1 MAIEKI
7 AVIGLGAMGNCLA
20 ALLLKAGYQVTGY
33 DIDRKQIAKLVNR
46 GLTPAKTAAVS
57 APKKDLIILSLPNWS
72 IVQTVV
78 EGNFGLLKTLQKGQ
92 IVVDTSTVPPRET
105 KSMAAKLAKKGIEWM
120 DVPIS
125 GAANQAKVGN
135 MVFMAGGKKATFNK
149 VKPVLDKIGKKTV
162 YVGKNGDA
170 ALLKLVVNHTLF
182 LNQAAAVEGLT
193 LGLKAGLNPEVMLDV
208 LTSGAAGSDLLTA
221 RGKDMVK
228 GNFKPKGAL
237 WVAIKDL
244 GMALESAKQL
254 GVVLPIAGLYQQ
266 LLLSAQYAGWDDSD
280 ATVVMKTY
288 EQLAGIRQQGKR
300 STRSLKKTK

>member
-7 AVIGLGAMGNCLA
+7 AVIGLGAMGNSLA
-20 ALLLKAGYQVTGY
+20 ALLLKAGYPVTGY
-33 DIDRKQIAKLVNR
+33 DIAPKQISKLTSH
-46 GLTPAKTAAVS
+46 GLKPAKSPAA
-57 APKKDLIILSLPNWS
+57 AAQNTDLIILSLPNWS
-72 IVQTVV
+72 IVQTVA
-78 EGNFGLLKTLQKGQ
+78 EGSNGLLETLQKGQ
-92 IVVDTSTVPPRET
+92 IVVDTSTVPPHET
-105 KSMAAKLAKKGIEWM
+105 KSMANKLAKKGIEWM

-170 ALLKLVVNHTLF
+170 ALLKLVVNQTLF

-193 LGLKAGLNPEVMLDV
+193 LGLKAGLNAEVMLDV
-208 LTSGAAGSDLLTA
+208 LTSGAAGSDLLSA
-221 RGKDMVK
+221 RGKDMVN

-237 WVAIKDL
+237 WIAIKDL
-244 GMALESAKQL
+244 GMALESARQL
-254 GVVLPIAGLYQQ
+254 GVVLPMTGLYQQ
-266 LLLSAQYAGWDDSD
+266 LMLSAQYAGWDNSD

-288 EQLAGIRQQGKR
+288 EQIAGISEKTGR
-300 STRSLKKTK
+300 TRSKKKTN

>member
-1 MAIEKI
+1 MAIKKI
-7 AVIGLGAMGNCLA
+7 AVIGLGAMGNSLA

-33 DIDRKQIAKLVNR
+33 DIAPKQISKLLKR
-46 GLTPAKTAAVS
+46 GLKPAKTAAAS
-57 APKKDLIILSLPNWS
+57 APKNDLIILSLPNWS

-78 EGNFGLLKTLQKGQ
+78 EGHNGLLKTLQKGQ
-92 IVVDTSTVPPRET
+92 IVIDTSTVPPSET

-125 GAANQAKVGN
+125 GAANQAKTGN
-135 MVFMAGGKKATFNK
+135 MVFMAGGKKATFTR

-170 ALLKLVVNHTLF
+170 ALLKLVVNQTLF

-193 LGLKAGLNPEVMLDV
+193 LGLKAGLNQEAMLEV
-208 LTSGAAGSDLLTA
+208 LTSGAAGSDLLTS
-221 RGKDMVK
+221 RGKDMLK

-237 WVAIKDL
+237 WVAVKDL

-280 ATVVMKTY
+280 ATVVMKMY
-288 EQLAGIRQQGKR
+288 ERMAG
-300 STRSLKKTK
+300 TR

>member
-7 AVIGLGAMGNCLA
+7 AVIGLGAMGNSLA

-33 DIDRKQIAKLVNR
+33 DIAPKQIIKLANH
-46 GLTPAKTAAVS
+46 GLKPAKSPATAAQS
-57 APKKDLIILSLPNWS
+57 TDLIILSLPNWS
-72 IVQTVV
+72 IVQAVV
-78 EGNFGLLKTLQKGQ
+78 EGKNGLLKTIQKGQ
-92 IVVDTSTVPPRET
+92 IVVDTSTVPPRES
-105 KSMAAKLAKKGIEWM
+105 KSMASKLAKKGIDWM

-135 MVFMAGGKKATFNK
+135 MVFMAGGKKATFSR

-170 ALLKLVVNHTLF
+170 AMLKLVVNQTLF

-193 LGLKAGLNPEVMLDV
+193 FGLKAGLNPEVMLDV
-208 LTSGAAGSDLLTA
+208 LTSGAAGSDLLTS

-244 GMALESAKQL
+244 GLALESARQL

-266 LLLSAQYAGWDDSD
+266 LLLSAQYSGWDDSD

-288 EQLAGIRQQGKR
+288 GQLAGIRRDGKM
-300 STRSLKKTK
+300 TYPQKKTK

>member
-1 MAIEKI
+1 MAIKKI
-7 AVIGLGAMGNCLA
+7 AVIGLGAMGNSLA

-33 DIDRKQIAKLVNR
+33 DIAPKQISKLLKR
-46 GLTPAKTAAVS
+46 GLKPAKTAAAS
-57 APKKDLIILSLPNWS
+57 APKNDLIILSLPNWS

-78 EGNFGLLKTLQKGQ
+78 EGHNGLLKTLQKGQ
-92 IVVDTSTVPPRET
+92 IVIDTSTVPPSET

-125 GAANQAKVGN
+125 GAANQAKTGN
-135 MVFMAGGKKATFNK
+135 MVFMAGGKKATFTR

-170 ALLKLVVNHTLF
+170 ALLKLVVNQTLF

-193 LGLKAGLNPEVMLDV
+193 LGLKAGLNQEAMLEV
-208 LTSGAAGSDLLTA
+208 LTSGAAGSDLLTS
-221 RGKDMVK
+221 RGKDMLK

-237 WVAIKDL
+237 WVAVKDL

-280 ATVVMKTY
+280 ATVVMKMY
-288 EQLAGIRQQGKR
+288 ERMAGIR
-300 STRSLKKTK
+300 

>member
-1 MAIEKI
+1 MTIKKI
-7 AVIGLGAMGNCLA
+7 AVIGLGAMGNSLA

-33 DIDRKQIAKLVNR
+33 DIAPKQISKLLKR
-46 GLTPAKTAAVS
+46 GLKPAKTVAAS
-57 APKKDLIILSLPNWS
+57 APKNDLIILSLPNWS
-72 IVQTVV
+72 IVQMVV
-78 EGNFGLLKTLQKGQ
+78 EGNNGLLKTLQKGQ
-92 IVVDTSTVPPRET
+92 IVADTSTVPPSET

-125 GAANQAKVGN
+125 GAANQAKTGN
-135 MVFMAGGKKATFNK
+135 MVFMAGGKKATFTR

-170 ALLKLVVNHTLF
+170 ALLKLVVNQTLF

-193 LGLKAGLNPEVMLDV
+193 LGLKAGLNQEAMLEV
-208 LTSGAAGSDLLTA
+208 LTSGAAGSDLLTS
-221 RGKDMVK
+221 RGKDMLK

-237 WVAIKDL
+237 WVAVKDL

-280 ATVVMKTY
+280 ATVVMKMY
-288 EQLAGIRQQGKR
+288 ERMAG
-300 STRSLKKTK
+300 TR

>member
-1 MAIEKI
+1 
-7 AVIGLGAMGNCLA
+7 
-20 ALLLKAGYQVTGY
+20 
-33 DIDRKQIAKLVNR
+33 
-46 GLTPAKTAAVS
+46 
-57 APKKDLIILSLPNWS
+57 
-72 IVQTVV
+72 
-78 EGNFGLLKTLQKGQ
+78 
-92 IVVDTSTVPPRET
+92 VVDTSTVPPRET

-135 MVFMAGGKKATFNK
+135 MVFMAGGRKATFGR

-208 LTSGAAGSDLLTA
+208 LTSGATGSDLLTA

-228 GNFKPKGAL
+228 AISNLRGHYGWPLKISGWHWKVPNSLAL
-237 WVAIKDL
+237 YSQLRDCTSSFCSVPNMQA
-244 GMALESAKQL
+244 GMTAT
-254 GVVLPIAGLYQQ
+254 PP
-266 LLLSAQYAGWDDSD
+266 LS
-280 ATVVMKTY
+280 
-288 EQLAGIRQQGKR
+288 
-300 STRSLKKTK
+300 